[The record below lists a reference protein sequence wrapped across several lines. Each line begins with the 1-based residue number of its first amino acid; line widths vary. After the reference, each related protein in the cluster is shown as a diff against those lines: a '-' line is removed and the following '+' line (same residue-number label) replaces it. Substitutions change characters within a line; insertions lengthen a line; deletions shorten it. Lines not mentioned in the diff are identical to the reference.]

1 MSADTEFWEIFDE
14 IGKKT
19 IHCEL
24 LKSNTILKFDAYD
37 L

>member
-1 MSADTEFWEIFDE
+1 MSADTEFWRTFDE

-19 IHCEL
+19 IR
-24 LKSNTILKFDAYD
+24 LKSNTILKFDAYN

>member
-1 MSADTEFWEIFDE
+1 MSADTEFWWIFDE

-19 IHCEL
+19 IYCEL
-24 LKSNTILKFDAYD
+24 LKSNTIVKFDAYN